1 MSSEIRVR
9 FAPSPTGYLHI
20 GGART
25 ALFNWLFVRHHG
37 GKLVLR
43 IEDTDLKRNTEEAA
57 AAIYQGLEWLGLN
70 WDEGP
75 HVGGDLGPYFQS
87 QRAEI
92 YERYLKKLQDSGHI
106 FEDQG
111 ALRFR
116 SPREHVV
123 VNDLVCGKI
132 DFDLTNPGTHPD
144 MTIRRP
150 DGSWIF
156 HFVNVI
162 DDIEMKI
169 SHVIRGEDHLSNAPK
184 HIELYRALGATPPH
198 FAHIPL
204 ILNRDGS
211 KMSKRDEGAR
221 VATYIEQ
228 GYAPEAVRNYLCL
241 LGWSPKDNR
250 EKIDIDEVVKLFE
263 LEKINRR
270 NAAFDLDKCFWL
282 NGQYVAQM
290 SLDRFIELARPFLER
305 AKIDI
310 SNDKY
315 LPEVL
320 AIVKEKIKL
329 FKDVPEWTSYFFT
342 ENYEFD
348 SEAVQKVFDKSEAVS
363 RLKALHEEFA
373 KVDKWDFQTL
383 ESALKSLAQKLGCK
397 TGDLV
402 HPARVAVSGRS
413 VGPSLYHMLEV
424 MGKERVLKHFDRMN
438 AQLGAV
444 NVIQVESGKLHGFKP
459 DGRGFARA
467 ILEVFSVDLR
477 DLRVMILGAGG
488 AARAIALQCAKE
500 NSERLVIANRSFE
513 KARKLADQLRDFF
526 AGPKVLG
533 PVARLQAIPLEE
545 AAIRFQIG
553 NVDLMVNTT
562 SNGLK
567 RGDPTTN
574 PTRMF

>member
-37 GKLVLR
+37 GKFVLR
-43 IEDTDLKRNTEEAA
+43 IEDTDIKRNSEEAT
-57 AAIYQGLEWLGLN
+57 AAIYEGLEWLGLN

-75 HVGGDLGPYFQS
+75 HVGGDFGPYFQS
-87 QRAEI
+87 QRTEI
-92 YERYLKKLQDSGHI
+92 YERYLKKLEDGGHI

-116 SPREHVV
+116 SPREHVM

-169 SHVIRGEDHLSNAPK
+169 SHVIRGEDHLSNTPK
-184 HIELYRALGATPPH
+184 HIEIFRALGVTPPNY
-198 FAHIPL
+198 AHIPL
-204 ILNRDGS
+204 ILNQDGS
-211 KMSKRDEGAR
+211 KMSKRDEGAS
-221 VATYIEQ
+221 VVTYIEQ

-250 EKIDIDEVVKLFE
+250 EKIDIEEVVRLFE

-270 NAAFDLDKCFWL
+270 NAAFDLNKCFWL
-282 NGQYVAQM
+282 NGQYITQM
-290 SLDRFIELARPFLER
+290 PLDRFVELASPFMEK

-310 SNDKY
+310 SDQEY
-315 LPEVL
+315 LRKVL

-329 FKDVPEWTSYFFT
+329 LKDVPEWTSYFFT
-342 ENYEFD
+342 EEYEFD
-348 SEAVQKVFDKSEAVS
+348 PAAVKKVFSEPEAAR
-363 RLKALHEEFA
+363 RLIALRDEFA
-373 KVDKWDFQTL
+373 KIDNWHLATI
-383 ESALKSLAQKLGCK
+383 ESTLKSLAQKLGCK

-402 HPARVAVSGRS
+402 HPARIAVSGHS
-413 VGPSLYHMLEV
+413 IGPSLYHMLEV
-424 MGKERVLKHFDRMN
+424 MGKDRVLVRFDRM
-438 AQLGAV
+438 
-444 NVIQVESGKLHGFKP
+444 I
-459 DGRGFARA
+459 GRLSR
-467 ILEVFSVDLR
+467 E
-477 DLRVMILGAGG
+477 
-488 AARAIALQCAKE
+488 
-500 NSERLVIANRSFE
+500 
-513 KARKLADQLRDFF
+513 
-526 AGPKVLG
+526 
-533 PVARLQAIPLEE
+533 
-545 AAIRFQIG
+545 
-553 NVDLMVNTT
+553 
-562 SNGLK
+562 
-567 RGDPTTN
+567 
-574 PTRMF
+574 

>member
-1 MSSEIRVR
+1 MASDIRVR

-25 ALFNWLFVRHHG
+25 ALFNWLFARHHG
-37 GKLVLR
+37 GKFVLR
-43 IEDTDLKRNTEEAA
+43 IEDTDIKRNTEEAMT
-57 AAIYQGLEWLGLN
+57 AIYEGLQWLGLN

-75 HVGGDLGPYFQS
+75 HAGGEFGPYLQS
-87 QRAEI
+87 ERTEL
-92 YERYLKKLQDSGHI
+92 YERYLKKLQDADHI
-106 FEDQG
+106 FEDEG

-132 DFDLTNPGTHPD
+132 DFDLTNPATHPD

-162 DDIEMKI
+162 DDLEMKI
-169 SHVIRGEDHLSNAPK
+169 SHVIRGEDHLSNTPK
-184 HIELYRALGATPPH
+184 HIEIFRALGVSPPNY
-198 FAHIPL
+198 AHIPL

-211 KMSKRDEGAR
+211 KMSKRDEGAA

-250 EKIDIDEVVKLFE
+250 EKIDLDEVVKLFE

-282 NGQYVAQM
+282 NGQYIAQM
-290 SLDRFIELARPFLER
+290 SLDRFIELARPFLEK

-310 SNDKY
+310 SDQAY
-315 LPEVL
+315 VRAVL

-329 FKDVPEWTSYFFT
+329 LSDVPEWTHYFFT
-342 ENYEFD
+342 ENHEFD
-348 SEAVQKVFDKSEAVS
+348 PPAVEKVFGKPEATE
-363 RLKALHEEFA
+363 RLIGLRDEFG
-373 KVDKWDFQTL
+373 KIENWNVEKIESTL
-383 ESALKSLAQKLGCK
+383 KTLAQKLGGK

-424 MGKERVLKHFDRMN
+424 MGKKRVLARFDR
-438 AQLGAV
+438 A
-444 NVIQVESGKLHGFKP
+444 IEK
-459 DGRGFARA
+459 FAPPP
-467 ILEVFSVDLR
+467 
-477 DLRVMILGAGG
+477 RV
-488 AARAIALQCAKE
+488 
-500 NSERLVIANRSFE
+500 SS
-513 KARKLADQLRDFF
+513 
-526 AGPKVLG
+526 
-533 PVARLQAIPLEE
+533 
-545 AAIRFQIG
+545 
-553 NVDLMVNTT
+553 
-562 SNGLK
+562 
-567 RGDPTTN
+567 
-574 PTRMF
+574 

>member
-1 MSSEIRVR
+1 MNPEIRVR

-25 ALFNWLFVRHHG
+25 ALFNWLFARHHG
-37 GKLVLR
+37 GKFILR
-43 IEDTDLKRNTEEAA
+43 VEDTDRTRNTEEAA
-57 AAIYQGLEWLGLN
+57 VAIYEGLQWLGLD

-75 HVGGDLGPYFQS
+75 HVGGDSGPYLQS
-87 QRAEI
+87 QRTDI
-92 YERYLKKLQDSGHI
+92 YERYLKQLQDGGHI
-106 FEDQG
+106 FEDAG

-169 SHVIRGEDHLSNAPK
+169 SHVIRGEDHLSNTPK
-184 HIELYRALGATPPH
+184 HIELYRALSATPPH

-221 VATYIEQ
+221 VASYMEQ

-282 NGQYVAQM
+282 NGQYIAQM
-290 SLDRFIELARPFLER
+290 SLDRFIELARPFLKR
-305 AKIDI
+305 ASIEVSDQ
-310 SNDKY
+310 DY
-315 LPEVL
+315 LRAVL
-320 AIVKEKIKL
+320 ATVKEKIKL
-329 FKDVPEWTSYFFT
+329 LSDVPEWTRYFFK
-342 ENYEFD
+342 EQYEFD
-348 SEAVQKVFDKSEAVS
+348 PAAVEKVFGKPEAAE
-363 RLKALHEEFA
+363 RLIALRDEFA
-373 KVDKWDFQTL
+373 KIENWTVEKIESTL
-383 ESALKSLAQKLGCK
+383 KRLAQKVGCK

-424 MGKERVLKHFDRMN
+424 MGKGRVLARFDRMI
-438 AQLGAV
+438 AQLGA
-444 NVIQVESGKLHGFKP
+444 E
-459 DGRGFARA
+459 
-467 ILEVFSVDLR
+467 
-477 DLRVMILGAGG
+477 
-488 AARAIALQCAKE
+488 
-500 NSERLVIANRSFE
+500 
-513 KARKLADQLRDFF
+513 
-526 AGPKVLG
+526 
-533 PVARLQAIPLEE
+533 
-545 AAIRFQIG
+545 
-553 NVDLMVNTT
+553 
-562 SNGLK
+562 
-567 RGDPTTN
+567 
-574 PTRMF
+574 